1 MYRRK
6 FLRTGIGVS
15 IASVAGCLSDSG
27 DPAFQEGF
35 EEGIGE
41 WESDAAIES
50 EVDIDDFDW
59 VVEVSDEVA
68 AAGDYSLRI
77 WNEGDYDDGVSWGL
91 HSISVESGQSY
102 EFEVTAQ
109 FWSESES
116 FNRLRDAVMRLSPEQ
131 PEVEKDFPDPGV
143 NTTDFGETEYGG
155 LREPLWLTEGWREY
169 SFQWMTAELATD
181 TLFLAVGTAVTWESD
196 LSHYVDEI
204 TVEFEKR

>member
-77 WNEGDYDDGVSWGL
+77 WNEGDYDDGVS
-91 HSISVESGQSY
+91 
-102 EFEVTAQ
+102 
-109 FWSESES
+109 
-116 FNRLRDAVMRLSPEQ
+116 
-131 PEVEKDFPDPGV
+131 
-143 NTTDFGETEYGG
+143 
-155 LREPLWLTEGWREY
+155 
-169 SFQWMTAELATD
+169 
-181 TLFLAVGTAVTWESD
+181 
-196 LSHYVDEI
+196 
-204 TVEFEKR
+204 